1 MVPPPGDLTV
11 PTWAQPANAARIFRA
26 IRRGVPGTTMAPWPT
41 LSDQQ
46 IWQLVAYI
54 ETLSEDH

>member
-1 MVPPPGDLTV
+1 V